1 MITYSHRREDRRDEE
16 QAMNATKREIQK
28 LINHGNKHISRMNH
42 HLSKN
47 VGVKKVKDSLE
58 QHKYA
63 RLEEMTY
70 KLTLDRDVTKANEIK
85 AIGAKYIPDFENFKV
100 VPEFRDGLSVVFENT
115 KTGEIVFA
123 VRGSDTKFFDKDKFL
138 KEVAKGAT
146 KGELTEAKAELERIG
161 NINDWWINFKTAFGI
176 EAQDPEYKRLYEKLL
191 KVQEIYGVKPT
202 LVGHSKGGRQA
213 IWLGEQ
219 TDNSKVKAFDP
230 ADSPLVNHTSVKNPP
245 RGMKMWRTPYALVSG
260 GAPLK
265 EYDHIEVI
273 EINSRPE
280 FAGDPKSE
288 HEMGNYYADSLDVD
302 RVTKTRQRLE
312 SMKGA
317 GKLVGGIG
325 LALGL
330 QEIALP
336 KDEFNDPKSQFYA
349 SADAFKMAFPE
360 GAIGDTMVD
369 LVSVNE
375 KDRQAF
381 RQGVMGLSGAVGIPK
396 HIDDRLFK
404 LPWAEDD
411 PAPYNPD
418 NDSFLTTW
426 LDEIHDSLGKEQ
438 RRDAKY
444 RVYEHERYNWARNEI
459 ENLNKTPDEV
469 NKDLGDEFVKR
480 DERGFVIYDLNED
493 IANYR
498 YTDAFTGQ
506 PKTGKTLYQQEI
518 ARREYTHPY
527 KTEIIKI

>member
-1 MITYSHRREDRRDEE
+1 MITYSHRHKRDEE
-16 QAMNATKREIQK
+16 QTMNATKREIQK
-28 LINHGNKHISRMNH
+28 LINHGNKHISRINH

-47 VGVKKVKDSLE
+47 VGVEKVKDKME
-58 QHKYA
+58 VHKYA
-63 RLEEMTY
+63 RLEDMTY
-70 KLTLDRDVTKANEIK
+70 ALTLDRDVAKANEIK
-85 AIGAKYIPDFENFKV
+85 KDGAKYITDFENFKV

-176 EAQDPEYKRLYEKLL
+176 EAQDPEYKRLYAKLL
-191 KVQEIYGVKPT
+191 KVQEKYGVKPT
-202 LVGHSKGGRQA
+202 LVGHSKGGRQV

-219 TDNSKVKAFDP
+219 TRNEKVQAFDP
-230 ADSPLVNHTSVKNPP
+230 ADSPAVDHTSVNEPV
-245 RGMKMWRTPYALVSG
+245 RGMKMYRPPYAIVSA

-265 EYDHIEVI
+265 NYKHIEII

-369 LVSVNE
+369 LVTVNDA
-375 KDRQAF
+375 DREEF
-381 RQGVMGLSGAVGIPK
+381 RKGVLGMAHAVGIPK
-396 HIDDRLFK
+396 HIDDRIFK
-404 LPWAEDD
+404 YPWAQND
-411 PAPYNPD
+411 PPPHNPSD
-418 NDSFLTTW
+418 DSFLTTW
-426 LDEIHDSLGKEQ
+426 LDDIHDSLSKEQ
-438 RRDAKY
+438 RRDAK
-444 RVYEHERYNWARNEI
+444 RRNYEHERYYWARNEI
-459 ENLNKTPDEV
+459 ERGNKTPKDV
-469 NKDLGDEFVKR
+469 NKELGDDFVKR
-480 DERGFVIYDLNED
+480 DDRGFVIYDLDKD
-493 IANYR
+493 IAKYR
-498 YTDAFTGQ
+498 NTNPFTGQ
-506 PKTGKTLYQQEI
+506 PTSNNTLYQQEI
-518 ARREYTHPY
+518 TRREYAHPY
-527 KTEIIKI
+527 EIEIIKI